1 MQQQSRYAYAD
12 TVARLTST
20 IVSTGNTVFISIDQ
34 TAAAQSVGLTMR
46 PTTLIVFGN
55 PKGGTPLME
64 AYPLMALHLPLKLLV
79 WDEGGVVQVAAADM
93 AALAATAGVPAGEPH
108 VAAMDKGLAT
118 LIGSVAA

>member
-12 TVARLTST
+12 TIARLTAAIT
-20 IVSTGNTVFISIDQ
+20 GAGNTVFITIDQ

-55 PKGGTPLME
+55 PKGGTPLMD

-79 WDEGGVVQVAAADM
+79 WDEGGVVQAAAADM

-108 VAAMDKGLAT
+108 GAAT

>member
-1 MQQQSRYAYAD
+1 MQQQSRYAYAE
-12 TVARLTST
+12 TITRLTAAIT
-20 IVSTGNTVFISIDQ
+20 GAGNTVFISIDQ

-64 AYPLMALHLPLKLLV
+64 AYPLAALYLPLKLLV
-79 WDEGGVVQVAAADM
+79 WDEDGAVQVAAADM

-108 VAAMDKGLAT
+108 VAAMEKALAT